1 VNKAPMEEIATRLG
15 FTPDEAQKIVEY
27 RADHAPFASWGDL
40 LIIYGV
46 DGKKVKAVRD
56 RLGF

>member
-1 VNKAPMEEIATRLG
+1 MEEIATRLG